1 MRISEIQRK
10 IAVLLLVEPKTIEDI
25 NKQLDLGFD
34 AITKEINNMLK
45 MGLVKKTNEFPTR
58 YVLDD
63 YIISELK
70 KRKEIAEKDSYK
82 IKVQMIMDVDGI
94 VKEVVDKHL
103 DNLKNLLEKE
113 KEITI
118 YDIKK
123 SELLEQDNSYFGY
136 VDVTCTVKDFSSLI
150 KLVMYYSPSSIEVL
164 SPTKYDVS
172 MYELQDGLIEL
183 SQKTQMYIKEL
194 QRRLTKEEA
203 QLAMQK
209 FYKQ

>member
-45 MGLVKKTNEFPTR
+45 MGLVKKTNEYPTR

-63 YIISELK
+63 YIIQELK

-82 IKVQMIMDVDGI
+82 IKIQMIIDVDGI

-103 DNLKNLLEKE
+103 DNIKMLLEKE

-123 SELLEQDNSYFGY
+123 SDLLEQDNSYFGY
-136 VDVTCTVKDFSSLI
+136 IDVTCTVKDFASLI
-150 KLVMYYSPSSIEVL
+150 RLVMYYSPSSIEVL
-164 SPTKYDVS
+164 SPTKYDIS

-183 SQKTQMYIKEL
+183 SQRTQTYIKEL

-209 FYKQ
+209 FYH